1 MRPRRSSSSRSYVST
16 RLPCLANLWD
26 LAQSSARP
34 YLAPP
39 ALLED
44 GLAAALKRARGSAEI
59 VNFVN
64 DLVYQFRSVVRFGRS
79 MEPSQSP
86 SSGFSYPKKE
96 ILFLLKRKA
105 ELSLR
110 EIAAELGISKVGAL
124 KHLAH
129 LEAQGLLARE
139 FRASGI
145 GRPQVF
151 FRLTPESSGLFPAA
165 YAQMS
170 LYALEYIEQK
180 LGRPAVMELL
190 RQRTR
195 EVFLASR
202 NRMQGKLLRERVA
215 ELARIREEGG
225 YMAEVGPRRGATS
238 ELLEHNCP
246 ILAIAGRFG
255 EACEVERQLFQS
267 LLRADVDVAHRVV
280 AGDAVCRFLVRPSA
294 ERTT

>member
-1 MRPRRSSSSRSYVST
+1 M
-16 RLPCLANLWD
+16 
-26 LAQSSARP
+26 
-34 YLAPP
+34 
-39 ALLED
+39 
-44 GLAAALKRARGSAEI
+44 
-59 VNFVN
+59 N
-64 DLVYQFRSVVRFGRS
+64 DLVYQFGSVVSCGRSVKDSG
-79 MEPSQSP
+79 SP
-86 SSGFSYPKKE
+86 SSGFSSPKKE
-96 ILFLLKRKA
+96 ILFLLKRKP

-110 EIAAELGISKVGAL
+110 EIATALGISKVGAL
-124 KHLAH
+124 KHLAQ

-139 FRASGI
+139 FRAGGI

-151 FRLTPESSGLFPAA
+151 FRLTPESAGLFPAA

-195 EVFLASR
+195 AVYLASR
-202 NRMQGKLLRERVA
+202 GRMEGKHLRDRVA

-225 YMAEVGPRRGATS
+225 YMAEIGPRRGGTS

-255 EACEVERQLFQS
+255 EACEAERQLFQS
-267 LLRADVDVAHRVV
+267 LLRADVEVAHRVV